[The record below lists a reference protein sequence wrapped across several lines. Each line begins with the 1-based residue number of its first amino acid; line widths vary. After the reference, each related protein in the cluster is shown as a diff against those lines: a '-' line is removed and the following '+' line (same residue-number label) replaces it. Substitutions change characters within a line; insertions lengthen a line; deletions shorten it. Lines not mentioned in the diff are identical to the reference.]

1 MSVLQKVQKKE
12 HREFQVNHSG
22 AKKNTN
28 IIEITDSTSLVWAKI
43 LMIKRT
49 CDFLFGKT
57 NI

>member
-1 MSVLQKVQKKE
+1 MSVLKKVQKKE